1 MDEKK
6 PIIKVEPVLDE
17 QINSSKVIEDADI
30 DIVSWTNKGDW
41 ASNKNEDPDATEYS
55 SSFADTTSDAE
66 NGSRLGDAEVESEF
80 LGDSGLACN
89 IDAFSSTF
97 HMRKK
102 KLTYHW
108 RNFIRPLMWRCK
120 WAELRIKEIESQAL
134 KYSKELA
141 EYDKIKHMEPDRFTL
156 EEFGSK
162 SLPFTS
168 HQYRCNARKRRKR
181 KKVEETT
188 DLVSYTSNHYLF
200 SYLENKKSDLD
211 GCLVEDFG
219 NPVITEL
226 HADSSDRFGI
236 GDDQSFFEYS
246 ESDSCMEQLLWT
258 IDNLNS
264 RVQKLKGQVDVV
276 MSKNTKLSSSEN
288 LSLLP
293 HGDVQTSSAPS
304 PTTSAAN
311 GDSISVRAIYNSAR
325 HIPEFDLGNLVM
337 PDSAVSSYGEVTI
350 IPDIIEST
358 VGLLSA
364 ADVTLRPALV
374 GDSCDDMMDSV
385 LIHEVAETEDHAFKS
400 ASHHPIEKLQKSAAK
415 CEGEEKILQHG
426 EEEIL
431 QHIDSVPASDLNNVV
446 VNSSAGS
453 QEQPVLKQSLH
464 GDVSVPKNKRKR
476 GERKAGSVGWSKKC
490 STEPDSQ

>member
-30 DIVSWTNKGDW
+30 DIVSWTNKGDL

-66 NGSRLGDAEVESEF
+66 NGSRLSDAEVESEF

-89 IDAFSSTF
+89 FDAFSSTF

-200 SYLENKKSDLD
+200 SYL
-211 GCLVEDFG
+211 
-219 NPVITEL
+219 VITEL

-258 IDNLNS
+258 IDNLHS

-311 GDSISVRAIYNSAR
+311 GDSISMRAIYNSAR

-364 ADVTLRPALV
+364 ADVTLRPPLV
-374 GDSCDDMMDSV
+374 GDSCDDMVDSV

-415 CEGEEKILQHG
+415 
-426 EEEIL
+426 
-431 QHIDSVPASDLNNVV
+431 SSDLNNVV

-490 STEPDSQ
+490 SGEPDSQ

>member
-17 QINSSKVIEDADI
+17 QINTPKVIEDADI
-30 DIVSWTNKGDW
+30 DIVSWTNKGDL

-55 SSFADTTSDAE
+55 SSFGDTTSGTE
-66 NGSRLGDAEVESEF
+66 NGSRVSDAEVESEF

-89 IDAFSSTF
+89 FDAFDSAF

-102 KLTYHW
+102 KLTDHW

-120 WAELRIKEIESQAL
+120 WAELRIREIESQAL

-141 EYDKIKHMEPDRFTL
+141 EYDKRKHMEPDHFTL

-168 HQYRCNARKRRKR
+168 HEYRCKAKKRRKR
-181 KKVEETT
+181 KKVEDTT
-188 DLVSYTSNHYLF
+188 DLATYTSNHNLF
-200 SYLENKKSDLD
+200 SYLENKKSDLE
-211 GCLVEDFG
+211 GCSAEDFS

-226 HADSSDRFGI
+226 HADSTDRFGI
-236 GDDQSFFEYS
+236 GDQSFFEYS

-258 IDNLNS
+258 IDNLHS
-264 RVQKLKGQVDVV
+264 RVQKLKGQVDMV
-276 MSKNTKLSSSEN
+276 MSKNTSKLSSSEN

-311 GDSISVRAIYNSAR
+311 GDAISVGAIYNSAR
-325 HIPEFDLGNLVM
+325 HIPEFDLGDLVL

-358 VGLLSA
+358 VGLLAA
-364 ADVTLRPALV
+364 ADVTLHPPLV
-374 GDSCDDMMDSV
+374 GDSCDDMVDSV
-385 LIHEVAETEDHAFKS
+385 LIREVAETEDHVFKS
-400 ASHHPIEKLQKSAAK
+400 VSHHPIKKLQISAMK
-415 CEGEEKILQHG
+415 CEGEEKTLQHV
-426 EEEIL
+426 
-431 QHIDSVPASDLNNVV
+431 DSVPASDLNNVA

-453 QEQPVLKQSLH
+453 QEQPVLKQCLH
-464 GDVSVPKNKRKR
+464 GDASVPKNKRKR

-490 STEPDSQ
+490 SAEPDSQ